1 MENLVYAI
9 VLLPLLGFLIN
20 GLFGKIFQKLLL
32 VFSYG
37 NGFCIFLYRSKYF
50 HEFQF

>member
-20 GLFGKIFQKLLL
+20 GCSEKNLPKIL
-32 VFSYG
+32 VGS
-37 NGFCIFLYRSKYF
+37 LATAVVLDLSVL
-50 HEFQF
+50 Q